1 MGRKRES
8 SKTKHKVGG
17 GGREKTF
24 LFFFQSRQIETGE
37 ERQLTPLAFVSIE
50 TASDLSLPVASE
62 AEPAASIWL

>member
-8 SKTKHKVGG
+8 SKTKQKVGG

-24 LFFFQSRQIETGE
+24 FFFQSRQIETGE
-37 ERQLTPLAFVSIE
+37 ERQLTPLAFLSIE
-50 TASDLSLPVASE
+50 AASDLSLPVASE